1 MMSGSS
7 LVFCM
12 DQHPNMGIHI
22 TMSPLLLPKNK
33 KRERERKKLAHL
45 STFQWCVSYANK
57 NPRFCWLVTA
67 STFVSYLCR
76 IFALFSHGIFT
87 KLWALVYSSTF
98 TIKEKSYVLNFENI
112 FSVYPI
118 AKVLLSF
125 GKWTMK
131 STDKKTPSIDNRI

>member
-33 KRERERKKLAHL
+33 KRERKKSAHL

-57 NPRFCWLVTA
+57 NPRFCWLITA
-67 STFVSYLCR
+67 RTFVSYLCR
-76 IFALFSHGIFT
+76 IFALFPHGIFT

-98 TIKEKSYVLNFENI
+98 TIKKKSYVLNFENI

-125 GKWTMK
+125 GKQTMK
-131 STDKKTPSIDNRI
+131 STDKKMHSIDNRI

>member
-33 KRERERKKLAHL
+33 KKRERKKKI
-45 STFQWCVSYANK
+45 STPFHIPVMCKLCNK

-76 IFALFSHGIFT
+76 IFALFPHGIFT

-98 TIKEKSYVLNFENI
+98 TIKKKSYVLNFENI

-125 GKWTMK
+125 GKRTMK